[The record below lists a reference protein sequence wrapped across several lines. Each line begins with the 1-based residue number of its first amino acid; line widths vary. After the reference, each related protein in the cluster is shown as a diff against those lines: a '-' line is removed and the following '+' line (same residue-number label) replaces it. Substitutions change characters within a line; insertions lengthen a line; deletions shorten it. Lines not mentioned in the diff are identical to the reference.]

1 MQSKALPIHILMPKK
16 GQDSISTL
24 IVFKKGGTVI
34 TPMSKIQFFADAELT
49 NMVKELQAGKHHEI
63 ELPPIVLNE
72 AKVWV
77 KLVEGSQDLIPV
89 AEQQNVKP
97 KLECAIY

>member
-1 MQSKALPIHILMPKK
+1 MPKK

-49 NMVKELQAGKHHEI
+49 NMVKEL
-63 ELPPIVLNE
+63 
-72 AKVWV
+72 
-77 KLVEGSQDLIPV
+77 
-89 AEQQNVKP
+89 
-97 KLECAIY
+97 